1 MAQKLSLKKESKQVL
16 DQLGN
21 GLLLGIII
29 SVASVALSLLYGVTR
44 IVNFAHGEIIALGAI
59 ATLFFSSPIDYRVL
73 FLDKFSPLGLN
84 FALSCILAVIICGLF
99 GGLLELILF
108 RPLRK
113 GNVGNIAVLVVTI
126 GLSIFI
132 RHLYLL
138 FATGKVQNFPLEL
151 QRRQTYLFFD
161 MTPRN
166 LKVLIAGIL
175 VMILIGLLLTY
186 TKLGKAMRAVR
197 DSEELSSVSGI
208 NSDNIILITWISSS
222 MLAGLAGVFQAII
235 NDVRWNM
242 GFLILLLIFAG
253 TVLGGIGT
261 SFGAMVGGFIIGI
274 LVQVSVGLPFMEGH
288 TEAKN
293 AVALGIMIVIL
304 LFRPQGIF
312 GQKERIS

>member
-1 MAQKLSLKKESKQVL
+1 MIEQF
-16 DQLGN
+16 GN

-59 ATLFFSSPIDYRVL
+59 MTLFFSNPIDSRVL
-73 FLDKFSPLGLN
+73 FLDRYSPLGMN
-84 FALSCILAVIICGLF
+84 FTFSIIISISICGIF
-99 GGLLELILF
+99 GGLLEIFLF
-108 RPLRK
+108 KPLRK
-113 GNVGNIAVLVVTI
+113 SEVGNIAVLVVTI
-126 GLSIFI
+126 GLSIFF
-132 RHLYLL
+132 RHIYLL

-151 QRRQTYLFFD
+151 ERRQTYLFFD

-166 LKVLIAGIL
+166 FQVLIAGL
-175 VMILIGLLLTY
+175 AVMIFIGLFLSY
-186 TKLGKAMRAVR
+186 TKIGKAMRAVR
-197 DSEELSSVSGI
+197 DSNELANISGI
-208 NSDNIILITWISSS
+208 NSDNIILFTWVSSS
-222 MLAGLAGVFQAII
+222 MLAGLAGIFQAII
-235 NDVRWNM
+235 NDVRYNM

-261 SFGAMVGGFIIGI
+261 SFGAMVGGLLIGI
-274 LVQVSVGLPFMEGH
+274 FVQVSVALPFMEGH

-293 AVALGIMIVIL
+293 AVALAIMILIL

>member
-1 MAQKLSLKKESKQVL
+1 M
-16 DQLGN
+16 
-21 GLLLGIII
+21 
-29 SVASVALSLLYGVTR
+29 ALSLLYGVTR

-59 ATLFFSSPIDYRVL
+59 ATLFFSSPLDYRVL

-84 FALSCILAVIICGLF
+84 FVISCILAILVCGLF
-99 GGLLELILF
+99 GGLLEVFLF

-113 GNVGNIAVLVVTI
+113 NDVGNIAVLVVTI
-126 GLSIFI
+126 GLSILV

-138 FATGKVQNFPLEL
+138 FATGRVQNFPLEL

-166 LKVLIAGIL
+166 LNVLIIGII
-175 VMILIGLLLTY
+175 VMIIFGLLLTY
-186 TKLGKAMRAVR
+186 TRLGKAMRAVR
-197 DSEELSSVSGI
+197 DSGELSSVSGI
-208 NSDNIILITWISSS
+208 NSDNIILITWVSSS
-222 MLAGLAGVFQAII
+222 MLAGLAGIFQATI

-261 SFGAMVGGFIIGI
+261 SFGAMVGGLLIGI
-274 LVQVSVGLPFMEGH
+274 MVQVSVGLPFMEGH
-288 TEAKN
+288 SEAKN
-293 AVALGIMIVIL
+293 AVALGIMILIL

-312 GQKERIS
+312 GKKERIS

>member
-1 MAQKLSLKKESKQVL
+1 ML

-59 ATLFFSSPIDYRVL
+59 ATLFLSSPIDYRIL
-73 FLDKFSPLGLN
+73 FLDKFAPLGLN
-84 FALSCILAVIICGLF
+84 FVISCLLAVLICGLF
-99 GGLLELILF
+99 GGLLELLLF

-138 FATGKVQNFPLEL
+138 FATGRVQNFPLEL

-166 LKVLIAGIL
+166 LKVLIIGIF
-175 VMILIGLLLTY
+175 VMVLIGLLLTY

-274 LVQVSVGLPFMEGH
+274 LVQLSVGLSFMEGH

-312 GQKERIS
+312 GKKERIS